1 MHFLVVDDM
10 HASLFTFAE
19 KVGIAVDYCPE
30 ITREE
35 ILSCIGN
42 YEGLIVRSKTV
53 VDEALL
59 KKAVKLKILAR
70 AGAGLEQIDI
80 AAAERRGI
88 VLVHGG
94 EANCDTVAEHTIGL
108 LLSLLHKI
116 AAADAEVRSY
126 FWDREGNR
134 GTELMGKTVAVIG
147 YGNTGKAFAKRLSCF
162 GCRVLT
168 YDKYLQNYS
177 DDHASESSYDVI
189 RREADIVSFHIPLN
203 SENKYLIDEAYLQ
216 KFEKPIFLLNTS
228 RGGILKTEALI
239 QALESGRVR
248 GAGLDV
254 LENEKLTE
262 LTEEQKQ
269 VFGYLTRSKRVVLT
283 PHTAGWSYESY
294 ERMNIVLLKKIA
306 AVLEKIESAS

>member
-10 HASLFTFAE
+10 HASLFTLAE
-19 KVGIAVDYCPE
+19 KAGIAVDYCPE
-30 ITREE
+30 ISREE
-35 ILSCIGN
+35 ILSSIGR

-53 VDEALL
+53 VDETLL

-80 AAAERRGI
+80 EAAKRRGI
-88 VLVHGG
+88 VLVHGA
-94 EANCDTVAEHTIGL
+94 EANCDTVAEHTVGL

-116 AAADAEVRSY
+116 TAADAEVRNY
-126 FWDREGNR
+126 IWDREGNR

-177 DDHASESSYDVI
+177 DTYAMESTYNEL
-189 RREADIVSFHIPLN
+189 RREADIISFHIPLN
-203 SENKYLIDEAYLQ
+203 SENKYLIDEAYLE

-239 QALESGRVR
+239 QALESGKVH

-254 LENEKLTE
+254 LENEKLKE
-262 LTEEQKQ
+262 LTEGQKQ
-269 VFGYLTRSKRVVLT
+269 AFEYLTRNKRVVLT

-294 ERMNIVLLKKIA
+294 ERMNRVLFKKISE
-306 AVLEKIESAS
+306 VLQTIRPDR